1 MAKRKRSSFSSGK
14 SSRRVR
20 RRSANPGKKS
30 AINSYTGRAR
40 YSKTVPGMRFS
51 KKYVKRAGKP
61 GDDEQHSAIGKRY
74 LKLVINPKPL
84 KGKSLGT
91 FHYSQEF
98 RGLLGDKISL
108 YTSNGPRLA
117 GTQAVTGDVF
127 MINTVSQFLNSTGS
141 GYVSDQAFYDLFS
154 MNYSDTTTGSDRFN
168 AALHPANDRIGLK
181 SVVINMQMT
190 NFSTAACTVDC
201 YFLQSKTD
209 QTKAPDATWAA
220 GLISERL
227 GSSDII
233 NPSAANIVRFDSG
246 GNMTINVLNS
256 QPYTVPEFN
265 QFWKTLAKRTIQF
278 AGGATEKLDVDL
290 IFNTVFAKEYIQE
303 LRDQNCRFMKKNSI
317 VMMCVTR
324 GQCINDKTGIQDVNI
339 NFVTTAPVE
348 VGVVGTARW
357 NMCGV
362 KGALNRLTISQ
373 GAQNITAPTLA
384 NTEIITSE
392 DAEANILVL
401 K

>member
-1 MAKRKRSSFSSGK
+1 MAKRKRGSHSSGK

-20 RRSANPGKKS
+20 SRSSNPGKKS
-30 AINSYTGRAR
+30 IINSYTGRAR

-74 LKLVINPKPL
+74 LKLVINSKPL

-98 RGLLGDKISL
+98 RGLLGDKVSI

-117 GTQAVTGDVF
+117 GTQAVQGDVF
-127 MINTVSQFLNSTGS
+127 QVNTVSQFLNSTGS

-154 MNYSDTTTGSDRFN
+154 MNYSDTTTGSDRFS
-168 AALHPANDRIGLK
+168 AITHPANDRIGLK
-181 SVVINMQMT
+181 TAVINMQMT

-201 YFLQSKTD
+201 YFLQAKTD

-220 GLISERL
+220 GLVSERL
-227 GSSDII
+227 GSSDIP
-233 NPSAANIVRFDSG
+233 NPLAANIARFDTG
-246 GNMTINVLNS
+246 GNMTVNVLNS

-265 QFWKTLAKRTIQF
+265 RFWKTLAKRTIQF
-278 AGGATEKLDVDL
+278 SGGATEKLDVDL
-290 IFNTVFAKEYIQE
+290 IFNTVFQKEVIQE
-303 LRDQNCRFMKKNSI
+303 LRDQNIRFMKKTSI

-324 GQCINDKTGIQDVNI
+324 GQCINDKTGLQGADI

-348 VGVVGTARW
+348 VGVVGTVRW

-373 GAQNITAPTLA
+373 GAQNITAPILG
-384 NTEIITSE
+384 NTEMITNDDIE
-392 DAEANILVL
+392 NNVIVL